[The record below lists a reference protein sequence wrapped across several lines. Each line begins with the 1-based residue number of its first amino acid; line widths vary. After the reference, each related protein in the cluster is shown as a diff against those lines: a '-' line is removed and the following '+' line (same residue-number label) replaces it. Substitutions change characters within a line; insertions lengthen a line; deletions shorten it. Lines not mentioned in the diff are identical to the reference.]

1 MLESFSESYAE
12 ARGKFSVTANRIS
25 AGARKLVEGAG
36 GKVSEVGTRKDKV
49 RGIDRNS
56 GDLTPKNL
64 TKKLKQTKKKAA
76 PAAGD
81 AE

>member
-1 MLESFSESYAE
+1 
-12 ARGKFSVTANRIS
+12 
-25 AGARKLVEGAG
+25 
-36 GKVSEVGTRKDKV
+36 VSEVGTRKDKV

-76 PAAGD
+76 PAAGMPNK
-81 AE
+81 AAPASGPVGGIRVRTIGWPGAW